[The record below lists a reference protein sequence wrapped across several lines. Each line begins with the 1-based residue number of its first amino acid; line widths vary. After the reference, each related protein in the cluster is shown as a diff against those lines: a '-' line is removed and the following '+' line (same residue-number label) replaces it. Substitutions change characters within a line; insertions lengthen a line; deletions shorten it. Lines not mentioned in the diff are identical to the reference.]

1 MAKDF
6 RWREK
11 ALVKTFSLVFASIIL
26 NANPFHYPKE
36 IVEVNKKMLSKR
48 KDFTI
53 YQMDFP
59 SPIKTRWE
67 ENNRVFVYLYSPP
80 NPKGKV
86 LVLHTLGTKNL
97 NLEEEICRRFAQMGY
112 EGAALVLPY
121 HLQRRPAGLSKG
133 WGFTASPSV
142 MRETLI
148 QSVDDVRSFLDIWC
162 GKEGVAIVGL
172 SLGAIVGALVMG
184 VDERV
189 QRGVFIM
196 GGGNLPLLLTHSLLF
211 ALKSF
216 RWSREEL
223 SLLWDVDPLRYAYL
237 IPPRPVL
244 LINGRFDFV
253 VPYNCSYAIW
263 KAMGKPSAEWLWC
276 GHYGALLIK
285 DKILRKTLKFI
296 KEVH

>member
-1 MAKDF
+1 MAKYVCGSK
-6 RWREK
+6 K
-11 ALVKTFSLVFASIIL
+11 ALVKTFLLVFASIIL
-26 NANPFHYPKE
+26 NANPFQYPKE

-53 YQMDFP
+53 YQIDFP
-59 SPIKTRWE
+59 SPIETRWE

-97 NLEEEICRRFAQMGY
+97 DLEEEICRRFAQLGY
-112 EGAALVLPY
+112 EAGALVLPY

-133 WGFTASPSV
+133 WGFTANPSV

-148 QSVDDVRSFLDIWC
+148 QSVDDVKRFLDIWC
-162 GKEGVAIVGL
+162 EGKGVAIVGL

-184 VDERV
+184 VD
-189 QRGVFIM
+189 QRIEKGVFIM
-196 GGGNLPLLLTHSLLF
+196 GGGNLSLLIRHSLLLS
-211 ALKSF
+211 LKSF
-216 RWSREEL
+216 KWSEDEV
-223 SLLWDVDPLRYAYL
+223 SLLWDVDPLRYAHL

-244 LINGRFDFV
+244 LINGRLDFV
-253 VPYNCSYAIW
+253 VPYNCSYALW
-263 KAMGKPSAEWLWC
+263 KAMGEPQAEWLWC

-285 DKILRKTLKFI
+285 DKILRKVLKFI

>member
-1 MAKDF
+1 MEKDF
-6 RWREK
+6 HWSEK
-11 ALVKTFSLVFASIIL
+11 TLIKTFSLALASIIL
-26 NANPFHYPKE
+26 NAHPFHYPKE
-36 IVEVNKKMLSKR
+36 IVEVNKKMLCKR

-53 YQMDFP
+53 YQIDFP

-86 LVLHTLGTKNL
+86 LVLHTLGTKSL
-97 NLEEEICRRFAQMGY
+97 NLEEEICRRFAQLGY
-112 EGAALVLPY
+112 EAGALVLPY

-133 WGFTASPSV
+133 WGFTANPSV

-148 QSVDDVRSFLDIWC
+148 QSVDDVRRFLDIWC
-162 GKEGVAIVGL
+162 GREGVAIVGL
-172 SLGAIVGALVMG
+172 SLGAIVSVAVMG

-196 GGGNLPLLLTHSLLF
+196 GGGNLPLLLRHSLLLS
-211 ALKSF
+211 LKSF
-216 RWSREEL
+216 RWSEDEV
-223 SLLWDVDPLRYAYL
+223 SLLWDVDPLKYAHL

-244 LINGRFDFV
+244 LINGRLDFV
-253 VPYNCSYAIW
+253 VPYNCSYALW
-263 KAMGKPSAEWLWC
+263 KAMGKPQAEWLWC
-276 GHYGALLIK
+276 GHYGALLVK
-285 DKILRKTLKFI
+285 DKILRKILKFI